1 MESVRVNAS
10 LATSRAPPAP
20 APHPT
25 TAFPAPSGPLCKTDQ
40 FALKT
45 VILVSL
51 VHIHVWLVLQWRI
64 QHNRLR
70 FQMYLFLSSSTTHSS
85 HLPSH
90 QFSFSLSSM
99 FTKPF
104 LYFLFFFLKPLRF
117 SHTPHFSLSPPPT
130 YFSDTFPSQDSTLPK
145 AIVSLVRDF
154 RRLAWSAWARRRRTV
169 RNVRPGGNSDLKV
182 VFNSTAVPGEQ
193 KIISS
198 LVAYL
203 NFILNETVIFFPQIL
218 CR

>member
-51 VHIHVWLVLQWRI
+51 VHIHVWFVLQWRI

-85 HLPSH
+85 HPPSH

-104 LYFLFFFLKPLRF
+104 LHFLSFFLKPLRF
-117 SHTPHFSLSPPPT
+117 SHTPHFLSLPRPRISPLPFPRRILRFPRLLSPLCAT
-130 YFSDTFPSQDSTLPK
+130 SD
-145 AIVSLVRDF
+145 
-154 RRLAWSAWARRRRTV
+154 
-169 RNVRPGGNSDLKV
+169 DLLG
-182 VFNSTAVPGEQ
+182 VPGPGEGG
-193 KIISS
+193 
-198 LVAYL
+198 L
-203 NFILNETVIFFPQIL
+203 
-218 CR
+218 